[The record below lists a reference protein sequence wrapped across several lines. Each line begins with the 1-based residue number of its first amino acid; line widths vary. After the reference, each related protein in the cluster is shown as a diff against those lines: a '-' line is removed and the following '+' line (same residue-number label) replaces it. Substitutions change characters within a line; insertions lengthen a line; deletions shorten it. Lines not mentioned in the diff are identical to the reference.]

1 MQPSSSP
8 SGQDPAQ
15 LKDLQHRNHVLQAQV
30 QELEDVKRRLQVEQR
45 TATEWREKWNL
56 QNFKLNLLVV
66 SASMGC
72 MHELYNPG
80 ATCTHIHQPTRVAG
94 LRLERRHVC
103 VVPWCMCTTHRPSI
117 ACMPTCCSRGGG
129 GLSRTG
135 PHHAGLAGRIACRL
149 CVLAGT
155 KHSFMELALAR
166 DACAPQD
173 MLVLRVLETEV
184 DGKQAALA

>member
-1 MQPSSSP
+1 ME
-8 SGQDPAQ
+8 PAE
-15 LKDLQHRNHVLQAQV
+15 LQAQPAGGEREHGMHARAV
-30 QELEDVKRRLQVEQR
+30 QPGG
-45 TATEWREKWNL
+45 NL
-56 QNFKLNLLVV
+56 YPHT
-66 SASMGC
+66 SANKGG
-72 MHELYNPG
+72 G
-80 ATCTHIHQPTRVAG
+80 ATPRAS
-94 LRLERRHVC
+94 
-103 VVPWCMCTTHRPSI
+103 PCMCSALVHVYHTQAFHSMH
-117 ACMPTCCSRGGG
+117 AHMLLEGGG